1 MNIQNKISFYFIVK
15 IKEARKDAASA
26 RKYAEADGNSDYAF
40 WDGYVNGMDY
50 AIFILEEAVAKEKI
64 KKKVKKEKKKKK

>member
-1 MNIQNKISFYFIVK
+1 MNIQNKISK
-15 IKEARKDAASA
+15 IKEARKDAMSA

-50 AIFILEEAVAKEKI
+50 AIFILEEAVAKKKA
-64 KKKVKKEKKKKK
+64 KKKVKKENKKKK